1 MRGVGHTHTTDERKN
16 KQCQCTK
23 KVMVVDDGPQ
33 PRLAAG
39 NKPMRALT
47 ERERERSCRA
57 KCILILVGEK
67 GEDGPSC
74 IVSVSV
80 SLSKPI

>member
-1 MRGVGHTHTTDERKN
+1 MHITAKANKQALMRGVGHTHTTDERKN

-47 ERERERSCRA
+47 ERERERDPAGQSA
-57 KCILILVGEK
+57 
-67 GEDGPSC
+67 S
-74 IVSVSV
+74 
-80 SLSKPI
+80 